1 MESSTSRPGSFE
13 RKLRL
18 MAFAG
23 LIGAPVIWLSALQTG
38 YTFAYQAC
46 DTQSRYWVTV
56 PAAIALAAAAVTLVV
71 AFAGERRARQSLQP
85 QPFLSYLGVGMAAM
99 MVIVLTASL
108 IAPLLLRP
116 CD

>member
-1 MESSTSRPGSFE
+1 
-13 RKLRL
+13 

-23 LIGAPVIWLSALQTG
+23 LIGAPLIWLTALQTG
-38 YTFAYQAC
+38 YTSAYQAC
-46 DTQSRYWVTV
+46 DAQSRYWVTV
-56 PAAIALAAAAVTLVV
+56 PTAIALGIAAGTLLVS
-71 AFAGERRARQSLQP
+71 FLGQRRAKQSHEP

-99 MVIVLTASL
+99 MVLVLTASL